1 MIDQKLLV
9 WIFIMAALGAGGL
22 WLLVIGDLWTYRNL
36 QKRLKAE
43 REDPHEGGAPPEK
56 EDENGGRGC

>member
-1 MIDQKLLV
+1 VIDQKLLV

-43 REDPHEGGAPPEK
+43 RKDPHE
-56 EDENGGRGC
+56 EDV